1 MRNSLVCIGIV
12 LLVGA
17 AAAGGCGGKVCT
29 LIGCGDGLTASVH
42 SADGSFPSGMHRIE
56 LMADGNTWT
65 CTFVY
70 PAALQMQPLCSGFRV
85 EFLTRDGLHRDPVRC
100 DPGQYVET
108 ITVGGTPGQ
117 VHVWQYVDDVPILDA
132 AAAPSYEESWP
143 NGPEC
148 GPACRQASLSWTLQ

>member
-12 LLVGA
+12 LLGGA

-29 LIGCGDGLTASVH
+29 LIGCGYGLTASVH
-42 SADGSFPSGMHRIE
+42 SADGRFPSGMHRIE

-65 CTFVY
+65 CTFAY
-70 PAALQMQPLCSGFRV
+70 PAALQMQPLCSGIRV
-85 EFLTRDGLHRDPVRC
+85 EFLTETICTETRC
-100 DPGQYVET
+100 DPIPGQYVET
-108 ITVGGTPGQ
+108 ITVAGTPGQ

-148 GPACRQASLSWTLQ
+148 GPACRQASLSRTL